1 MSPDQIVLLGLGGLV
16 VVMAIVVT
24 FIILSGRKQPR
35 RPARGRRGAAAS
47 ADVQATDELLPKRPT
62 GRGWI
67 GRGGGTSTLV
77 QAPAEW
83 RGTTVQVCGLWP
95 YSIGAGTPMV
105 GVPLGR
111 HIHTGATLCCDPIS
125 WFQRAK
131 LISNPSVF
139 VLGKPGLGK
148 STLVARMATGLAGYG
163 VMPLVLGDL
172 RPDYVEVIEALG
184 GQVIRLGR
192 GRGYL
197 NVLDPGEATSAAQ
210 RLREHGFDKEAQE
223 VLEDAHGRRLAM
235 VSSLLTILRKT
246 PPNDVEESIVD
257 QALRILDR
265 DFDGVP
271 VLGDLLAVVQQG
283 HEELRQVAV
292 DRGDWDEYQRITRGL
307 EASLISLSRGGR
319 LGEMFSR
326 HTTNAMRLDS
336 PVVYDISAIGES
348 EGDLRAATLLACWS
362 NGFATVNIAN
372 VLADAG
378 LEPRRHYFVIMDE
391 LWRALRAGNG
401 IVDRVDFL
409 TRLNRQVG
417 VGTAMISH
425 TMADLSAL
433 PEEDR
438 LKAKGFVERAG
449 MVICGGLPFTEMPEL
464 TTVIPFSAAEQEMLT
479 SWQDPPA
486 WDAASG
492 REVDPPGRGKF
503 LVKVGTRPG
512 IPVEVKLTAAEKS
525 IRDTNQRWY
534 EQSRVGRRAV
544 EVVDT
549 LVEEHEEKVSS

>member
-1 MSPDQIVLLGLGGLV
+1 MSADQIALASLGAIV
-16 VVMAIVVT
+16 IVMAIVVAAMVA
-24 FIILSGRKQPR
+24 SSRKPSR
-35 RPARGRRGAAAS
+35 NRRGPSSVDKNEPAGE
-47 ADVQATDELLPKRPT
+47 TTPRRPT
-62 GRGWI
+62 GRGWH

-172 RPDYVEVIEALG
+172 RPDYVEIIQALG
-184 GQVIRLGR
+184 GQVITLGR

-265 DFDGVP
+265 DFVGVP
-271 VLGDLLAVVQQG
+271 VLGDLLAVVQKG
-283 HEELRQVAV
+283 PDELRQVAV

-326 HTTNAMRLDS
+326 HTTNPMRLDS

-479 SWQDPPA
+479 GWQDPPA

-534 EQSRVGRRAV
+534 EQSRVGKRAL
-544 EVVDT
+544 EVVEE
-549 LVEEHEEKVSS
+549 LVEEHEERVS

>member
-1 MSPDQIVLLGLGGLV
+1 MTPDQIVLLGLGGLV
-16 VVMAIVVT
+16 VLMAIVIAV
-24 FIILSGRKQPR
+24 IILSGRKQPR
-35 RPARGRRGAAAS
+35 RPARGRRGAGVS
-47 ADVQATDELLPKRPT
+47 ADEAAEPSVLPKRPT
-62 GRGWI
+62 ARGWI
-67 GRGGGTSTLV
+67 GRGGGSSTLV

-95 YSIGAGTPMV
+95 YAIGAGTPMV

-172 RPDYVEVIEALG
+172 RPDYVEVIEALD

-197 NVLDPGEATSAAQ
+197 NVLDPGEATSAAK

-223 VLEDAHGRRLAM
+223 VLEDSHGRRLAM
-235 VSSLLTILRKT
+235 VSSLLTILRKLA
-246 PPNDVEESIVD
+246 PNDVEESIVD

-265 DFDGVP
+265 DFEGVP
-271 VLGDLLAVVQQG
+271 VLADLLAVVQAG
-283 HEELRQVAV
+283 PDELRQVAV
-292 DRGDWDEYQRITRGL
+292 DRGNFEEYQRITRGL

-326 HTTNAMRLDS
+326 HTTNPMRLDS
-336 PVVYDISAIGES
+336 PVVYDVSAISES

-372 VLADAG
+372 VLADTG

-401 IVDRVDFL
+401 IVDRIDFL

-464 TTVIPFSAAEQEMLT
+464 TTVVPFSDAEQEMLT
-479 SWQDPPA
+479 GWQDPPS
-486 WDAASG
+486 WDAATG

-512 IPVEVKLTAAEKS
+512 IPVEVKLTATEKS

-534 EQSRVGRRAV
+534 EQSRVGKRAL
-544 EVVDT
+544 EVVEE
-549 LVEEHEEKVSS
+549 LVEEREERVS

>member
-1 MSPDQIVLLGLGGLV
+1 MTPDQIVLLGLGGLV
-16 VVMAIVVT
+16 VLMAIVIAV
-24 FIILSGRKQPR
+24 IILSGRKQPR
-35 RPARGRRGAAAS
+35 RPARGRRGAGVS
-47 ADVQATDELLPKRPT
+47 ADEAAEPSVLPKRPT
-62 GRGWI
+62 ARGWI
-67 GRGGGTSTLV
+67 GRGGGSSTLV

-95 YSIGAGTPMV
+95 YAIGAGTPMV

-172 RPDYVEVIEALG
+172 RPDYVEVIEALD

-197 NVLDPGEATSAAQ
+197 NVLDPGEATSAAK

-223 VLEDAHGRRLAM
+223 VLEDSHGRRLAM
-235 VSSLLTILRKT
+235 VSSLLTILRKLA
-246 PPNDVEESIVD
+246 PNDVEESIVD

-271 VLGDLLAVVQQG
+271 VLADLLAVVQAG
-283 HEELRQVAV
+283 PDELRQVAV
-292 DRGDWDEYQRITRGL
+292 DRGNFEEYQRITRGL

-326 HTTNAMRLDS
+326 HTTNPMRLDS
-336 PVVYDISAIGES
+336 PVVYDVSAISES

-372 VLADAG
+372 VLADTG

-401 IVDRVDFL
+401 IVDRIDFL

-464 TTVIPFSAAEQEMLT
+464 TTVVPFSDAEQEMLT
-479 SWQDPPA
+479 GWQDPPS
-486 WDAASG
+486 WDAATG

-512 IPVEVKLTAAEKS
+512 IPVEVKLTATEKS

-534 EQSRVGRRAV
+534 EQSRVGKRAL
-544 EVVDT
+544 EVVEE
-549 LVEEHEEKVSS
+549 LVEEREERVS